1 VSQEHIRRKLDT
13 VLNQVSRRIIY
24 IFNQGLEIT
33 SYEFADSLTAEIS
46 TLNTYMEQ
54 HCSRVVLQ
62 QFIDVC
68 LEPIF
73 MIKKALIEITLEMRI
88 LALDLSRVTKA
99 GLPQEL
105 LRSPKTK
112 SANSD
117 MLLDSDTGNGQD
129 ELRDDI
135 RRELIKSQAR
145 LKDMY
150 AEFLLLIAVI
160 IKRP

>member
-1 VSQEHIRRKLDT
+1 
-13 VLNQVSRRIIY
+13 
-24 IFNQGLEIT
+24 
-33 SYEFADSLTAEIS
+33 
-46 TLNTYMEQ
+46 MEQ

-88 LALDLSRVTKA
+88 LALDLSRVTKS

>member
-1 VSQEHIRRKLDT
+1 MSQEHIRRKLDT

-88 LALDLSRVTKA
+88 LALDLSRVTKS